1 MTAERQERNG
11 RWSGKADRPGIALIA
26 AALAGFSL
34 LGVAGSG
41 LPPAEASTTE
51 RVVVNRFSGL
61 AIEGFDPVAYFTDA
75 QAMLGVEEFEASQA
89 GAVWR
94 FRNAGNRASFVA
106 HPEIYGPQFGG
117 YDPIDLARGV
127 TVAGSPR
134 FWLVLGQRLYLFSR
148 EKSRDAFAA
157 APAGV
162 LRNATERWPGLEQSL
177 AE

>member
-1 MTAERQERNG
+1 MITG
-11 RWSGKADRPGIALIA
+11 LAL
-26 AALAGFSL
+26 LSL
-34 LGVAGSG
+34 LSVAVPTG
-41 LPPAEASTTE
+41 LPSAQASTTE

-61 AIEGFDPVAYFTDA
+61 AIEGFDPVAYFTEA
-75 QAMLGVEEFEASQA
+75 QAMLGREEFEASQA

-106 HPEIYGPQFGG
+106 HPDIYGPQFGG

-127 TVAGSPR
+127 TVAGNPR
-134 FWLVLGQRLYLFSR
+134 FWLVVGQRLYLFNR

-162 LRNATERWPGLEQSL
+162 LRNATQRWPGLEQSL